1 MQRMINHLCCI
12 SFRCFMFPSL
22 KNRESLRAKNS
33 KKTAST
39 IKHAKHYL
47 NGYLKKIE
55 HIVAANPKEV
65 IEAWNEMLGTKYNGM
80 FQALGFKDHILLVKI
95 YNSSLYASLKQMH
108 QSSLIARLH
117 QVVPHAKIKEIQF
130 LLG

>member
-1 MQRMINHLCCI
+1 
-12 SFRCFMFPSL
+12 MFPCF
-22 KNRESLRAKNS
+22 KNREPHKTKTS

-39 IKHAKHYL
+39 IKHARHYL

-55 HIVAANPKEV
+55 HIIAANPKEV

-80 FQALGFKDHILLVKI
+80 FQALGFKDHILSVKI
-95 YNSSLYASLKQMH
+95 YNSSLYASIKQMH
-108 QSSLIARLH
+108 QGELIARLH
-117 QVVPHAKIKEIQF
+117 QVVPQAKIKEIQF

>member
-1 MQRMINHLCCI
+1 MLPFFKKQELYKTKSN
-12 SFRCFMFPSL
+12 P
-22 KNRESLRAKNS
+22 
-33 KKTAST
+33 KTAST

-47 NGYLKKIE
+47 SRYLKKIE
-55 HIVAANPKEV
+55 HIVAAKPQEV
-65 IEAWNEMLGTKYNGM
+65 IEAWNEMLGTKYSGM

-95 YNSSLYASLKQMH
+95 YNSSLYALLKQTH

-117 QVVPHAKIKEIQF
+117 QAVPHAQVKEIQF